1 MSGLLLDFIISKTKE
16 YLTIFSYTLESAMWP
31 CQLSE
36 SGEIKVKLWSIPR
49 LHQLFWMINVNILNV
64 FWTCAES
71 KPTHRCKLSQH
82 AFRIQSNKNCFI
94 CQIILVFF
102 SRAWC
107 YFSFHTVSSS
117 LHLLQCWL
125 AKGFMGQLQL
135 VPKSAQITLC
145 FGFDNAQLRVNVL
158 VLIRC
163 IFLVLKSQYFAY

>member
-1 MSGLLLDFIISKTKE
+1 MSLCTKKLTFDLIVRSVRLAAAAAIFRMSGLLLDFIISKTKE

-82 AFRIQSNKNCFI
+82 AFRIQSNKNCLLYMPNHLGVLQQSLMLFLLPYR
-94 CQIILVFF
+94 ILLAPPPPVLA
-102 SRAWC
+102 RQG
-107 YFSFHTVSSS
+107 
-117 LHLLQCWL
+117 LHGP
-125 AKGFMGQLQL
+125 AAAG
-135 VPKSAQITLC
+135 P
-145 FGFDNAQLRVNVL
+145 
-158 VLIRC
+158 
-163 IFLVLKSQYFAY
+163 